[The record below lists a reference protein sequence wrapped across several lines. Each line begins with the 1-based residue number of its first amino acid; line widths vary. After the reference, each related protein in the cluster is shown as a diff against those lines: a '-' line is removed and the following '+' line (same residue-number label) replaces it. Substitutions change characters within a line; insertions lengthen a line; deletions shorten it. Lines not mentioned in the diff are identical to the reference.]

1 MSLRSKHFRHERV
14 ARLHRATLEHISRE
28 GVRGLRLTTL
38 ARELGYTTAAL
49 YRYYPSKEALIAG
62 VQKHT
67 LTLMHQALSRMIE
80 EAQLESALAKVLLCA
95 HFYSRYA
102 QGSPASFALNS
113 GIFSHPHQVLHG
125 EQRQEILS
133 VMQRLLEMIQAQL
146 NLAGLSRTDPH
157 DLSRALCFWSALYG
171 VILTHKY
178 REDFLIPSPDELAQT
193 LCIGW
198 GADSGHVARAQA
210 LISAWSAD
218 RDLSSFTHLDLLE
231 WS

>member
-1 MSLRSKHFRHERV
+1 MSLRSKHFRLERV

-28 GVRGLRLTTL
+28 GVQGLRLTTL
-38 ARELGYTTAAL
+38 AKELGYTTAAL

-67 LTLMHQALSRMIE
+67 LTLMRQALSRMIE
-80 EAQLESALAKVLLCA
+80 EAQLGSPLANVLLCA

-133 VMQRLLEMIQAQL
+133 VMQCLLEMIQAQL
-146 NLAGLSRTDPH
+146 NLAGLSRTDGQ
-157 DLSRALCFWSALYG
+157 DLTRALCFWSALYG
-171 VILTHKY
+171 VLLTYKY
-178 REDFLIPSPDELAQT
+178 REDFMIPNPDDLAQT

-198 GADSGHVARAQA
+198 GADVAEVEHAQG
-210 LISAWSAD
+210 LISAWSSD
-218 RDLSSFTHLDLLE
+218 RDLSSFTQLDLLE
-231 WS
+231 